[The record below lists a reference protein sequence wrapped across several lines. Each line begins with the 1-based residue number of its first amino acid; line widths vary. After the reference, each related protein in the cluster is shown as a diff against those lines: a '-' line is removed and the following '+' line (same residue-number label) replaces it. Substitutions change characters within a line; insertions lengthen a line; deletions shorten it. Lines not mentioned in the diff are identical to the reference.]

1 MRQVAHA
8 LLTRPPLTLLKILP
22 KLHQRVNSVRLACV
36 RHAASVHPEPGSN
49 SHVKI
54 SSIPARTKTLAFVL
68 SVITFGLLL
77 LNNSLGI
84 FQGCITVYLSRCLFL
99 QLSAATHLEYH
110 SCSFLSRTFLKNFL
124 NLFRCLISVT
134 GSKPLII
141 WVTVLSATGKS
152 YYSKAIYQMQQLFS

>member
-1 MRQVAHA
+1 MRLCGIISRFQLLSPSMRQVAHA
-8 LLTRPPLTLLKILP
+8 LLTRPPLSLLKILP

-84 FQGCITVYLSRCLFL
+84 FQGCITVYLSRCFVVAPYCRN
-99 QLSAATHLEYH
+99 SFRI
-110 SCSFLSRTFLKNFL
+110 SCSAIFVNNFFKIFFGTFWKRLV
-124 NLFRCLISVT
+124 S
-134 GSKPLII
+134 
-141 WVTVLSATGKS
+141 
-152 YYSKAIYQMQQLFS
+152 